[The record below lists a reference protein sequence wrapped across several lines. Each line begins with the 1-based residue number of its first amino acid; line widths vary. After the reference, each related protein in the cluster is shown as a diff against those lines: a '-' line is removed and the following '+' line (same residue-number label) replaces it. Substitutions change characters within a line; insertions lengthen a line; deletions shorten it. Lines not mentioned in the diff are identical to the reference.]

1 MITAAVF
8 PDPLPEYTAWISP
21 VLEFFSDRDATE
33 AAELLRRQR
42 WNCIFSRSSNNPS
55 LIFATEYD
63 YLVALA
69 VLADKPLF
77 YAPDERV
84 TAILQE
90 EEQIPCFL
98 PESNF
103 LFSCHRPWCMVV
115 PEITPDLYRNNPP
128 DMATGLSSLLNE
140 VSGLWQNNQS
150 NH

>member
-33 AAELLRRQR
+33 AVDLLRRKG
-42 WNCIFSRSSNNPS
+42 WNCVFSRRADN
-55 LIFATEYD
+55 LVFATEYD

-84 TAILQE
+84 TASLQLVDDSV
-90 EEQIPCFL
+90 CCL
-98 PESNF
+98 
-103 LFSCHRPWCMVV
+103 
-115 PEITPDLYRNNPP
+115 
-128 DMATGLSSLLNE
+128 
-140 VSGLWQNNQS
+140 NQS
-150 NH
+150 A